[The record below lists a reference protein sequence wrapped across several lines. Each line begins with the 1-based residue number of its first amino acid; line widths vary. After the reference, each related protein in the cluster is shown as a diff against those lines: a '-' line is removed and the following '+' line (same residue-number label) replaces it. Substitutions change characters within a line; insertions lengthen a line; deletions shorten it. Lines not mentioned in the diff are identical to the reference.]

1 MSEPKHTDAPF
12 IDTPTASRRG
22 FLAGTG
28 AALVIGFTLPLS
40 GRALAAAP
48 VSFTPNAWL
57 RITPDNRITVVCG
70 SSEMG
75 QGVLTAIPQLM
86 AEELDA
92 DWKTVHVEQA
102 PASTAFNNPAF
113 GMQATGGSSTV
124 RGHWDVMRNAGATAR
139 AMLVGAAAEQWKVPL
154 GECRTEAG
162 EVIHSSGKKLSY
174 GALAEA
180 ASRQKAPEKV
190 VLKDPK
196 DFKIVG
202 QRKARLDTVGKT
214 DGSTQYGIDVNL
226 PGMLVAVMARAPL
239 PGAKVARLD
248 DSKAKSVKG
257 VKQVIS
263 LPSGVA
269 VLATGYWAAKKGRD
283 ALQID
288 WDLGPH
294 TGLNSAKVTALLTE
308 GANQPS
314 AMARQEGV
322 AEAQGARRLDAL
334 YEAPYLAHA
343 CMEPMNCT
351 AWVKPGEVEV
361 WAGTQSQGPVQGI
374 LSQVAQVDAGK
385 VKVNTMMLG
394 GGFGR
399 RFAPDFTVDATL
411 LSKLSGVPVK
421 LVYTRE
427 DDMAAG
433 FFRPAAV
440 VKFSAGLSADGKA
453 VQLNAGVGTPS
464 IMAASGFMKIPE
476 SGVDSFAM
484 EGLAD
489 HPYDIPNQR
498 LSYGRREP
506 GPSIWFWRAVGHSQN
521 AFFIESFVDEMAA
534 AAGKDPYEFR
544 RSLLDKQPRYKQ
556 VLELAAQKA
565 GWGKPLPAGVF
576 RGIAVAQSFGSYV
589 AEVAEVSVNADG
601 TPRVHRVVAAVDCGM
616 TVNPAI
622 IERQIEGGIV
632 FGLSAALY
640 GKITFKDGRVEQGN
654 FHDYP
659 LLRSNEMPKVEVHIV
674 ASTEKPGGIGEPG
687 TPPIAPAVANALFAA
702 TGKRLRSLP
711 FDTAAL
717 KKA

>member
-1 MSEPKHTDAPF
+1 MNTPHTLD
-12 IDTPTASRRG
+12 IDTPSGTTRRG
-22 FLAGTG
+22 FLAGAG
-28 AALVIGFTLPLS
+28 AALVVGFTLPQA
-40 GRALAAAP
+40 GRALAAEA
-48 VSFTPNAWL
+48 SFSPNAWL
-57 RITPDNRITVVCG
+57 RITPDNRITVICG
-70 SSEMG
+70 SAEMG

-92 DWKTVHVEQA
+92 DWANVRVEQA
-102 PASTAFNNPAF
+102 PANTAFNNPAF
-113 GMQATGGSSTV
+113 GMQATGGSTTV

-139 AMLVGAAAEQWKVPL
+139 AMLVAAAAEQWKVPAS
-154 GECRTEAG
+154 ECRTEAG
-162 EVIHSSGKKLSY
+162 QVIHGSKKLTY

-180 ASRQKAPEKV
+180 AAKQKPPEKV
-190 VLKDPK
+190 ALKDPK

-214 DGSTQYGIDVNL
+214 DGSSKYGIDVDL

-239 PGAKVARLD
+239 PGAKVAKLD
-248 DSKAKSVKG
+248 DSKAKAVKG

-263 LPSGVA
+263 LPTGVA

-283 ALQID
+283 ALQVD

-294 TGLNSAKVTALLTE
+294 TGLNSAKVTAMLTE
-308 GANQPS
+308 AASAPGAVALQTGS
-314 AMARQEGV
+314 ADAKG
-322 AEAQGARRLDAL
+322 AKTIEAT

-351 AWVKPGEVEV
+351 AWVKPDGVEI

-374 LSQVAQVDAGK
+374 LSQVASVDPGK

-399 RFAPDFTVDATL
+399 RFAPDFVIDATL
-411 LSKLSGVPVK
+411 LSKISGAPVK
-421 LVYTRE
+421 LIYTRE

-433 FFRPAAV
+433 FYRPASVA
-440 VKFSAGLSADGKA
+440 KFSGGLSADGKA
-453 VQLNAGVGTPS
+453 TVLKVGVGTPS

-476 SGVDSFAM
+476 NGVDSFAM
-484 EGLAD
+484 EGIND
-489 HPYDIPNQR
+489 HPYDIANQR
-498 LSYGRREP
+498 IDYGRKEP
-506 GPSIWFWRAVGHSQN
+506 GPNVWFWRSVGHSQN
-521 AFFIESFVDEMAA
+521 IFFMEGFIDEMAA

-544 RSLLDKQPRYKQ
+544 RALLDKQPRYKQ
-556 VLELAAQKA
+556 VLEVAAQKA

-589 AEVAEVSVNADG
+589 AEVVEVSVNADG
-601 TPRVHRVVAAVDCGM
+601 SPKVHRVVAAVDCGM

-632 FGLSAALY
+632 FGLTAALY
-640 GKITFKDGRVEQGN
+640 GKITLKDGRVEQGN

-659 LLRSNEMPKVEVHIV
+659 VLRHNEMPKVEVHIV
-674 ASTEKPGGIGEPG
+674 KSTEKPGGIGEPG

-711 FDTAAL
+711 FDTEQL